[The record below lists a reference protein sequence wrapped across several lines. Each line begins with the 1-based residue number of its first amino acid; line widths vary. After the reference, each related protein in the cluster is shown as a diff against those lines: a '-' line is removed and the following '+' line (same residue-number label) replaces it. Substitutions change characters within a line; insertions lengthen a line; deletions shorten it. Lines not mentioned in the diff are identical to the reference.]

1 MSKLRSGRERKN
13 SKNDKKQSQKQEDDD
28 AKSSI
33 TENLTEDMV
42 TDGENKENF
51 LLDTSMKM
59 QGNCS

>member
-1 MSKLRSGRERKN
+1 MSKLRSGKERKN
-13 SKNDKKQSQKQEDDD
+13 SNNDKKQSQKQEDDD

-59 QGNCS
+59 QGKCS